1 MCGIAVYYNKTGIT
15 KDSLAASLASL
26 ELVRH
31 RGPNGDGVALI
42 NTKTGDIKFL
52 RTQDTPADI
61 SATLTITGYQDC
73 SADLFLGH
81 RRLSI
86 IDLSSG
92 GFQPMTDAHGN
103 CIVFNGEVYNY
114 LEIKEELKKLGLL
127 FKTNSDTEV
136 VLTAYRTWGKDCL
149 QKFNGMWSI
158 CIWDAMHKRF
168 FISND
173 RFGVKPLYYYEQ
185 AGSFIL
191 ASEIKQLKAYTN
203 NPLTINPNNLS
214 DFLTEG
220 YTDTSEN
227 TIYDK
232 VYRFRKA
239 HYVLF
244 NSIDYQQGFL
254 KDNQVR
260 YYQINT
266 KRTTLGEEGAIAAFR
281 KLLYDAVR
289 LRMPADVD
297 FGFAISGGIDSSA
310 ILYTARN
317 IIRNENINHKL
328 IGFSAIF
335 PGHKQSDESKFVK
348 IVSADLP
355 CLTIYSNPMEEFS
368 IDSFEQHVY
377 HQDEPLSD
385 TSFLAQWSVYAK
397 VKQIGIKILLNGQ
410 GADEVFAGYHHHF
423 YRYCRQLLIQ
433 GKLSEYFSLVN
444 QYAEIKQ
451 IRSER
456 VHKIIFDEIKL
467 KTKMLL
473 GIARFDSALVK
484 YWNKIDTLGEMLKGD
499 FDTFQLPTYL
509 RVDDRN
515 SMAHSIESRHPF
527 MDYRLVEFGYLL
539 PYNLLIKNGWQK
551 FLIRKSMHEMPEAI
565 RYRKDKK
572 GFTTPQESWV
582 EKYKKEFE
590 NYLPYNKRT
599 FGKEH
604 PSPDRYKNYAL
615 GAWVKM
621 NGM

>member
-1 MCGIAVYYNKTGIT
+1 MCGIVAWYNNKGLSKNSIT
-15 KDSLAASLASL
+15 TAITSL
-26 ELVRH
+26 EAINH
-31 RGPNGDGVALI
+31 RGPDGEGIALI
-42 NTKTGDIKFL
+42 NTKTGSIQFL
-52 RTQDTPADI
+52 KTNDTPADI
-61 SATLTITGYQDC
+61 SATLTLADYQDY
-73 SADLFLGH
+73 SVDLFLGH

-92 GFQPMTDAHGN
+92 GFQPMTDAYGN
-103 CIVFNGEVYNY
+103 CIVFNGEIYNY
-114 LEIKEELKKLGLL
+114 LELKEELEKSGVR

-136 VLTAYRTWGKDCL
+136 VLAAYRTLGKDCL

-317 IIRNENINHKL
+317 IIRDENINHKL

-335 PGHKQSDESKFVK
+335 PGYEQSDESKFVK
-348 IVSADLP
+348 IVADDLP
-355 CLTIYSNPMEEFS
+355 CPTIYSNPMEEFS
-368 IDSFEQHVY
+368 IASFEQHVY
-377 HQDEPLSD
+377 HQDEPLSG
-385 TSFLAQWSVYAK
+385 TSFLAQWSIYEKAEK
-397 VKQIGIKILLNGQ
+397 SGIKILLNGQ

-423 YRYCRQLLIQ
+423 YRYCRQLLIL
-433 GKLSEYFSLVN
+433 GKLPEYFSLVS

-451 IRSER
+451 IKPAHI
-456 VHKIIFDEIKL
+456 HKIIFDELKL

-473 GIARFDSALVK
+473 GIAKFDSALTK
-484 YWNKIDTLGEMLKGD
+484 YWNKIDTLEEILKAD
-499 FDTFQLPTYL
+499 FDIFQLPTYL

-515 SMAHSIESRHPF
+515 SMAHGIESRHPF
-527 MDYRLVEFGYLL
+527 MDYKLVEFGYSL

-551 FLIRKSMHEMPEAI
+551 FIIRKSMHEMPDAI

-572 GFTTPQESWV
+572 GFTTPQDSWL
-582 EKYKKEFE
+582 EKYKEEFE
-590 NYLPYNKRT
+590 SYLFYNKKV
-599 FGKEH
+599 FGKEK
-604 PSPDRYKNYAL
+604 PSTDRYKNYAL
-615 GAWVKM
+615 GAWAKM
-621 NGM
+621 NRI